1 MIKSS
6 TDNYRKCSAEC
17 LVIDVCLHMASSLLR
32 NASRTEGEKR
42 PYSWTNSTVISIYV
56 ITPLLFVAF
65 VRERFHNAVEID
77 ILGIFEVIFI
87 VTNLPFPP
95 PPPPKNYSGAK
106 FFRGRMT

>member
-77 ILGIFEVIFI
+77 ILGIFEVYSSLQIC
-87 VTNLPFPP
+87 LSPHPP
-95 PPPPKNYSGAK
+95 PQKKNFSEGE
-106 FFRGRMT
+106 